1 MSAMTQRPSAK
12 GSMRRLWSAM
22 NAAPME
28 FTLAIALGV
37 LASASA
43 IALLGTSAWLISRAA
58 ELPPVLT
65 LSVAAVMV
73 RAFALGRAIFRYLER
88 IVGHDA
94 AFRGLTRLRLRV
106 YRSLEAITPI
116 GLQRYT
122 RGEMLARLGADVDGA
137 TDLPLRVILPW
148 AQAVIVAAGTVA
160 FLFVML
166 PSIGAVVGII
176 VLIALI
182 ITPWAIGRGTAHS
195 ERRIAPAK
203 AHLAAGIL
211 DGLTGAA
218 ELDAFGAN
226 DRAYAELT
234 ARDAVVTSLG
244 KREAVATGISGGIG
258 VALQGAAVIAAL
270 VIAIPAVR
278 AGTLPPVMLAVA
290 ALLPIALFD
299 VLITLPTAAIA
310 YHRLREIAA
319 RLAEIDAEV
328 DVDASTGARAPE
340 FTELTLHDVRA
351 AWTPGTDVLHGI
363 DLSMSSGQRIAIVG
377 PSGSGK
383 STIAAVLMG
392 FLPVRGEVDLSGM
405 PLQDIDPDSLHE
417 RIGLLTQQAHIFDTT
432 VAANLRLGDRDA
444 DDTRLM
450 AALDRVHLGEWVRA
464 LPLGLETELGAFGMR
479 MSGGQRQRLAL
490 ARLLLA
496 RRALVILD
504 EPTEHLDSDTAAE
517 LDRLLLETTQ
527 GTSTIIITH
536 RLIGLDRVDRIH
548 VLEAGRIVESG
559 THDELVRA
567 GGWYARTRAIQE
579 EQERMT
585 EIIASLPI
593 GIGVSARQ

>member
-1 MSAMTQRPSAK
+1 MSRPAA
-12 GSMRRLWSAM
+12 GQMRRLWSAM
-22 NAAPME
+22 NAAPAE
-28 FTLAIALGV
+28 FALAIALGT

-73 RAFALGRAIFRYLER
+73 RAFALGRAVFRYLER
-88 IVGHDA
+88 IVGHDS

-116 GLQRYT
+116 GLQRFT

-137 TDLPLRVILPW
+137 VDLPLRVISPW
-148 AQAVIVAAGTVA
+148 AQAILVATGTVA

-166 PSIGAVVGII
+166 PSISAVIGVI
-176 VLIALI
+176 VLLALI
-182 ITPWAIGRGTAHS
+182 ITPWAIGRGAAHS

-211 DGLTGAA
+211 DSLTGAA
-218 ELDAFGAN
+218 ELDAFDAS
-226 DRAYAELT
+226 DRAYTELT
-234 ARDAVVTSLG
+234 RRDHVVTHLG

-258 VALQGAAVIAAL
+258 VLMQGIAVIAGL

-310 YHRLREIAA
+310 YHRLREVAA
-319 RLAEIDAEV
+319 RLAELDN
-328 DVDASTGARAPE
+328 DVDPDTSAGICAPH
-340 FTELTLHDVRA
+340 FTSLSMRDVRA
-351 AWTPGTDVLHGI
+351 SWSDGIDALRGI
-363 DLSMSSGQRIAIVG
+363 DLSMVAGERIAIVG

-383 STIAAVLMG
+383 STIAAVLMD
-392 FLPVRGEVDLSGM
+392 FLPSRG
-405 PLQDIDPDSLHE
+405 DIDFSGADLASIDADSLRE
-417 RIGLLTQQAHIFDTT
+417 RVGLLTQQAHVFDTT
-432 VAANLRLGDRDA
+432 IAANLRLGDRDA
-444 DDTRLM
+444 DD
-450 AALDRVHLGEWVRA
+450 AALLSVLDRVQLGEWVRA
-464 LPLGLETELGAFGMR
+464 LPQGLETELGAFGVR

-496 RRALVILD
+496 HRELVILD
-504 EPTEHLDSDTAAE
+504 EPTEHLDADTAAE
-517 LDRLLLETTQ
+517 LDRLLLATTA

-536 RLIGLDRVDRIH
+536 RLTGLDQVDRIH
-548 VLEAGRIVESG
+548 VLEAGRITEAG
-559 THDELVRA
+559 THAELMAA
-567 GGWYARTRAIQE
+567 GGWYARTRTLQE
-579 EQERMT
+579 EQERMGA
-585 EIIASLPI
+585 IIASLPI
-593 GIGVSARQ
+593 GIGVPAAR